1 MIVHQ
6 PCSGSTKPEG
16 MTTDLPI
23 NSSERAS
30 AAKAMTVS
38 VIVPT
43 FNRAHCIGECL
54 ESLLVQTV
62 PPLEIV
68 VIDDGSEDGTA
79 DVLARYGDRIRYVR
93 KENGG
98 KPRAVNLGLSL
109 AQGAL
114 IWIFDDDDVAL
125 PDAIERRLE
134 VLEAKPGIGFV
145 YGQHFIGTNGPDG
158 HIVQGRLYSPPC
170 PRDEEFF
177 FEIMRSC
184 FFHLG
189 TALVRRE
196 LLEALGGLDPALLSG
211 EDYDLQ
217 IRLARIAK
225 PAFCESPIFV
235 FRQHGGVRGAKAI
248 RYTASQRSS
257 VFRKHS
263 GAIGRKIRSSLALG
277 GYLTPPVTRAID
289 QRSTRAALLNRIR
302 VMANH
307 GCIDEM
313 FEDLRAV
320 LDLCAPDAPLTGP
333 ECEAIALAMREGWAY
348 EASVQDWPRFLT
360 EARRLRGS
368 YGGHRAV
375 RALAK
380 GVIVLARSYPA
391 PTGQRL
397 ERAVKGAQI
406 YICACVG

>member
-1 MIVHQ
+1 
-6 PCSGSTKPEG
+6 

-30 AAKAMTVS
+30 AVKAMTVS

-145 YGQHFIGTNGPDG
+145 YGQHFIGTNGPG
-158 HIVQGRLYSPPC
+158 WSHCPGSSLLAAVPKGRG
-170 PRDEEFF
+170 
-177 FEIMRSC
+177 I
-184 FFHLG
+184 
-189 TALVRRE
+189 
-196 LLEALGGLDPALLSG
+196 LLRNHAQLLLSSG
-211 EDYDLQ
+211 DCAGAT
-217 IRLARIAK
+217 RTA
-225 PAFCESPIFV
+225 
-235 FRQHGGVRGAKAI
+235 GGA
-248 RYTASQRSS
+248 
-257 VFRKHS
+257 
-263 GAIGRKIRSSLALG
+263 
-277 GYLTPPVTRAID
+277 
-289 QRSTRAALLNRIR
+289 
-302 VMANH
+302 
-307 GCIDEM
+307 
-313 FEDLRAV
+313 
-320 LDLCAPDAPLTGP
+320 
-333 ECEAIALAMREGWAY
+333 GW
-348 EASVQDWPRFLT
+348 P
-360 EARRLRGS
+360 
-368 YGGHRAV
+368 
-375 RALAK
+375 
-380 GVIVLARSYPA
+380 
-391 PTGQRL
+391 
-397 ERAVKGAQI
+397 
-406 YICACVG
+406 